1 MLFWLVGIPIFWS
14 MGYGYIY
21 IYSRMQTM
29 GYDQQ
34 FLVGG
39 WTLPPLENMTSSC
52 FYRCYVYHSQSWVVY
67 FYFLPTLI
75 VINSDTTHI
84 LIFWSMVGLPINMW
98 YWLVFEPYP
107 SEKYDFV
114 SWDDDIPNWMESHKS
129 HVLNHQAV
137 FVYLWSKHV
146 ATSTNTWW
154 FRNGVFLNSGST
166 ICRRCPDSDL
176 RSPSSTYPL

>member
-1 MLFWLVGIPIFWS
+1 MLFAA
-14 MGYGYIY
+14 
-21 IYSRMQTM
+21 
-29 GYDQQ
+29 